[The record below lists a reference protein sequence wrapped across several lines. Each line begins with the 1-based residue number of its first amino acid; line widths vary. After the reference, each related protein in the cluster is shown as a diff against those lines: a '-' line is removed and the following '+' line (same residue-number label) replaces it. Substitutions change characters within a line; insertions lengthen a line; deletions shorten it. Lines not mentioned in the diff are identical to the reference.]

1 MTARSKHRSRR
12 QRWFAPEVVQTSS
25 MDCGPATLKCL
36 LEGYGIPVGYGRL
49 REACQTDIDGT
60 SIDTL
65 EEVANQL
72 GVAVEQISIPVDH
85 AFLPSAAAL
94 PALIVTRHRDGSLHF
109 VIVWRRHGQWL
120 QVMDPAIGRRW
131 VRCSNFSEEIYRHTQ
146 SVSGDE
152 WRSWAESDDGLAPLK
167 QRLDAATGSDGQARA
182 LIDKAQ
188 AIPGWFG
195 FGTLDAALRLVQSMI
210 SAGGIRRGRQA
221 SKMLEALF
229 ERTTRTTAGKQSA
242 DETVDIYALI
252 SPHYWSVTPDPT
264 TSDPDHPR
272 LQLHGAVMLRVLPAN
287 LASGVAVAASPEH
300 DLSPE
305 LVAALRERRVHPL
318 RTLWQYLKF
327 DGVLAPLAL
336 AGAIV
341 LAAGAILVESLLFR
355 GLFDMAQL
363 LTQPMQR
370 LGAVIGLLAF
380 AAVLLLIQ
388 FPIILETARFGRHL
402 ETRLRMALLSKLPR
416 LTDRYFHSRPVS
428 DMAERSHSLQMIRGV
443 PAMGLQLVQVSSEL
457 VLTLLGI
464 ALIDLHSVVLSACI
478 ATVAIA
484 FSAATQP
491 MINERDLRVRN
502 HAGAMIGSYLDALLG
517 LVPIRTHAAQDAM
530 SRQHEG
536 LLVEWFRSSRGLIRM
551 SLLSGAVQTL
561 ACTALAGWLLVD
573 HFQRTGGVS
582 GADLLLVYWV
592 LKMPAIGRSITSLA
606 LSYPAQ
612 RNVLLRL
619 QEPLSAPESHD
630 AGTNEPE
637 RVVGDAARSAA
648 AGHGGS
654 GECAEPTAC
663 PGGARIE
670 IRAGHVIA
678 AGHTILRDL
687 DLKIMSGE
695 HVAIVGR
702 SGAGKST
709 LLGLLLGWHRLSAG
723 HITVDSKVLVAREL
737 DSLRRHTAWVDPAI
751 QLWNQT
757 FVDNLTYACEFDEL
771 HKVGS
776 IVEAAGLR
784 GVLAKLPQGLQTYLG
799 EGGALLSGGEGQ
811 RVRLARALMQP
822 DVRLALLDEPFR
834 GMDRGQR
841 ALLLDE
847 VRTWWHGLTL
857 LCVTHDVGET
867 LAFDRVLVV
876 EDGHIVEDG
885 IPKTLAARPTR
896 YRQLLDAESEVRET
910 LWQGAQLRRLRLIE
924 GRIESVAQ

>member
-1 MTARSKHRSRR
+1 
-12 QRWFAPEVVQTSS
+12 

-36 LEGYGIPVGYGRL
+36 LEGHGIPVGYGRL

-60 SIDTL
+60 SIDVL
-65 EEVANQL
+65 EEVANRL

-109 VIVWRRHGQWL
+109 VIVWRRHGRWL
-120 QVMDPAIGRRW
+120 QVMDPTIGRRW
-131 VRCSNFSEEIYRHTQ
+131 VRCSEFSNEIYRHTQ
-146 SVSGDE
+146 SVTADE
-152 WRSWAESDDGLAPLK
+152 WRSWADSDDGLGPLTE
-167 QRLDAATGSDGQARA
+167 RLVAAVGSESSARI
-182 LIDKAQ
+182 LIDKAR

-195 FGTLDAALRLVQSMI
+195 LGTLDAALRLVQSMI
-210 SAGGIRRGRQA
+210 AVGGIQRGRKA
-221 SKMLEALF
+221 SRMLDALF
-229 ERTTRTTAGKQSA
+229 DRTCRATMGKQSA

-264 TSDPDHPR
+264 TTDPEHPK
-272 LQLHGAVMLRVLPAN
+272 LLLHGAVMLRVLPAQP
-287 LASGVAVAASPEH
+287 AADAAPAAGIAR

-305 LVAALRERRVHPL
+305 LAAALRERRPHPL
-318 RTLWQYLKF
+318 RTLWEYLKF
-327 DGVLAPLAL
+327 DGILAPLAL

-355 GLFDMAQL
+355 GLFDMAQI

-370 LGAVIGLLAF
+370 LVAVLALLAF
-380 AAVLLLIQ
+380 AGLLLLIQ

-428 DMAERSHSLQMIRGV
+428 DMAERSHSLQMIRAV
-443 PAMGLQLVQVSSEL
+443 PAMGLQLVQTASEL

-464 ALIDLHSVVLSACI
+464 ALIDHHSVILSICI
-478 ATVAIA
+478 AAVAIV
-484 FSAATQP
+484 FSAAAQP
-491 MINERDLRVRN
+491 MINERDLRMRN
-502 HAGAMIGSYLDALLG
+502 HAGAMVGSYLDALLG
-517 LVPIRTHAAQDAM
+517 LVPIRTHAAQTAM

-573 HFQRTGGVS
+573 HFQRIGGVS

-619 QEPLSAPESHD
+619 LEPLSAPE
-630 AGTNEPE
+630 NQ
-637 RVVGDAARSAA
+637 DAARAGPDDAVVHLHPAA
-648 AGHGGS
+648 DPRHGTQEAPEESQGCRRS
-654 GECAEPTAC
+654 
-663 PGGARIE
+663 ARIE
-670 IRAGHVIA
+670 IRGGHVVA
-678 AGHTILRDL
+678 AGHTILSDVDL
-687 DLKIMSGE
+687 QVAPGE

-723 HITVDSKVLVAREL
+723 SMTVDGKALVASEL
-737 DSLRRHTAWVDPAI
+737 ESLRRQTAWVDPAV
-751 QLWNQT
+751 QLWNQS

-776 IVEAAGLR
+776 IVSASGLR
-784 GVLAKLPQGLQTYLG
+784 SVLAKLPHGLQTLLG

-841 ALLLDE
+841 ALLLEE
-847 VRTWWHGLTL
+847 VRTWWRGVTM
-857 LCVTHDVGET
+857 LCITHDVGET
-867 LAFDRVLVV
+867 LGFDRVL
-876 EDGHIVEDG
+876 IVEDG
-885 IPKTLAARPTR
+885 RIAEAGIPKALAARPTR
-896 YRQLLDAESEVRET
+896 YRQLLDAENEVREN
-910 LWQGAQLRRLRLIE
+910 LWQGAQWRHLRLID
-924 GRIESVAQ
+924 GRIENVMR